1 MLKRKTTKK
10 IAMKL
15 IYAKLWLKKFIKY
28 NHANLDENKLNRAII
43 NLSHRVYKS
52 HGQRGHNVRQSIRA
66 QLVEYSK
73 AELARY
79 NVTFKRPLK
88 VNYKYRHVRVAP
100 YSIIRAI
107 KRTFWFLAKIIG
119 ALVLIVVILYLIFH
133 FL

>member
-1 MLKRKTTKK
+1 
-10 IAMKL
+10 MKF
-15 IYAKLWLKKFIKY
+15 IYAKLWLKKYIKY
-28 NHANLDENKLNRAII
+28 NHNSLDENKLNRAII

-52 HGQRGHNVRQSIRA
+52 HGQRGHNVRQSIRS

-79 NVTFKRPLK
+79 SVPFKRPLK
-88 VNYKYRHVRVAP
+88 VSYKYRHVRAP
-100 YSIIRAI
+100 TYSVIRAI

-119 ALVLIVVILYLIFH
+119 AIVLALIILYLLAH